1 LTIWFVDNDII
12 LKLAA
17 YNLFWEATTKLNVK
31 QENIRILPTAQ
42 KVFSSNSRISRQY
55 TSQTI
60 QRALQIVRGC
70 TPIAQYS
77 QEEFKSLVSEEGIDA
92 GEALLVAATQ
102 LEKNFLL
109 VTGDKRFIQAL
120 ASSNLVDVKQRLS
133 KRIIC
138 LEQLLLNLLEVSEFD
153 KICRRVVSAE
163 NCDETITEMF
173 NSGKQSKPSEVS
185 SSLSQCVENLRC
197 QTGDLLIDASS

>member
-92 GEALLVAATQ
+92 GEAMLVAATQ
-102 LEKNFLL
+102 LEKNSLL